1 MEVLSLPEPPCPPSA
16 ASLCAR
22 ELKSVDHPPPPTR
35 VTVCGF
41 LPLPS
46 IVASPICTPTSSLS
60 SPFPVDGTPISEIEG
75 YRSSATSNSLECVLF
90 SPPTWISTPPTPPL
104 KLIRRSTASSL
115 RSRPKSPFSPS
126 ASFPASLQ
134 HRGSQ
139 QLKRCTS
146 SPTIS
151 GHFQAVSV
159 PLLGMMEA
167 KSTEQDVFYSSPP
180 HNDAVPRS
188 KSIFHLS
195 GTDNEEETG
204 QPSLGFDE
212 SPDGSWSDHSPF
224 DAWEKET
231 NKDALR
237 KFHALK
243 ELLTTEIGYLMDLKA
258 FVMVKTW
265 FKGFVVILN
274 ILSRYTYATFQL
286 WAYVPVQIRLSAAR
300 HHHFRVDLG

>member
-1 MEVLSLPEPPCPPSA
+1 
-16 ASLCAR
+16 
-22 ELKSVDHPPPPTR
+22 
-35 VTVCGF
+35 
-41 LPLPS
+41 
-46 IVASPICTPTSSLS
+46 
-60 SPFPVDGTPISEIEG
+60 
-75 YRSSATSNSLECVLF
+75 
-90 SPPTWISTPPTPPL
+90 
-104 KLIRRSTASSL
+104 
-115 RSRPKSPFSPS
+115 
-126 ASFPASLQ
+126 
-134 HRGSQ
+134 
-139 QLKRCTS
+139 
-146 SPTIS
+146 
-151 GHFQAVSV
+151 
-159 PLLGMMEA
+159 MMEA

-224 DAWEKET
+224 HAWEKET